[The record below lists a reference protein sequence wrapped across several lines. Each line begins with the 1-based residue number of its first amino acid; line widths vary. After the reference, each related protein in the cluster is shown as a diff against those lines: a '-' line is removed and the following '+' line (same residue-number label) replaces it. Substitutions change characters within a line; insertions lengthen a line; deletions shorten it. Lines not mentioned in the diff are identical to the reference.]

1 MYNSFAVSWTPRVRK
16 APCKSQLAFPPPIHA
31 SVQPSMVYDVVAAS
45 SCMLRVAP
53 QACSAFIS
61 TRVAHRT
68 QCRKNRNA
76 PEDTLRRA
84 VVPWHYYTWCAHTP
98 SSCVSSA
105 PTLLSFR
112 AKTWLVDESN
122 VFHVAIGN
130 AESCYYYDH
139 KNCTQMISDL
149 FFTTTFR

>member
-1 MYNSFAVSWTPRVRK
+1 MFVPTMYNSFAVSWTLRVRK
-16 APCKSQLAFPPPIHA
+16 APCKSQLAFHWDPPPIHA
-31 SVQPSMVYDVVAAS
+31 SVQPSMVYDVVVAS

-105 PTLLSFR
+105 PTLLLYSSRNFKNNPQSHSTGTR
-112 AKTWLVDESN
+112 RPSMRPSN
-122 VFHVAIGN
+122 HP
-130 AESCYYYDH
+130 
-139 KNCTQMISDL
+139 
-149 FFTTTFR
+149 